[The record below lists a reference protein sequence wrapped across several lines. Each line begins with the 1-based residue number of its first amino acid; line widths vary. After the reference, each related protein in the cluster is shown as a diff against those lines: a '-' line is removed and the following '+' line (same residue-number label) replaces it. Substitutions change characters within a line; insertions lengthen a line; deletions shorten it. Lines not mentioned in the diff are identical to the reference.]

1 MTRFRDLDG
10 DQKDAFKELLL
21 RGIDR
26 RIHEEIEYTN
36 QVYRLLVLGNGAGIA
51 LLATFMGAVA
61 ATGNPFADLV
71 APLWK
76 FFIGCVLAALIYAP
90 LMAVSSQATNHIA
103 RQALA
108 FFQNQ
113 IDIESLQGYGFNR
126 LGLWVV
132 RLLALASLSF
142 FSWGVY
148 QCIQILKS
156 LQAHLT
162 RCCSG
167 PPTARFARFRRP
179 LTAGVSRT
187 GRRLTFP
194 RFNHEARALTAR

>member
-1 MTRFRDLDG
+1 
-10 DQKDAFKELLL
+10 
-21 RGIDR
+21 
-26 RIHEEIEYTN
+26 
-36 QVYRLLVLGNGAGIA
+36 VYRLLVLGNGAGIA

-61 ATGNPFADLV
+61 AAGNPLANLV

-90 LMAVSSQATNHIA
+90 LMAVASQATNHIA
-103 RQALA
+103 NQAFA

-113 IDIESLQGYGFNR
+113 IDIESMQGYGFNR

-132 RLLALASLSF
+132 RLLALGSLSF

-156 LQAHLT
+156 L
-162 RCCSG
+162 
-167 PPTARFARFRRP
+167 
-179 LTAGVSRT
+179 
-187 GRRLTFP
+187 
-194 RFNHEARALTAR
+194 